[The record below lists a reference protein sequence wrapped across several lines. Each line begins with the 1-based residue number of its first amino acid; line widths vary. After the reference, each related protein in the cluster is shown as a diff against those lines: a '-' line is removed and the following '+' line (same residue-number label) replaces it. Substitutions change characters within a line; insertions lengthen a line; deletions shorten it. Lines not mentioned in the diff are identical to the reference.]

1 MSFAKPTHE
10 QMRAVV
16 DDLGIDL
23 SDDELA
29 GYLGRM
35 EGFARAYALVDEAAD
50 PPPASRHRRSAWR
63 RPAPD
68 LNRYNAW
75 FVITSVREEYHGRLA
90 GKTLAVKDS
99 ICVAG
104 LPMMNG
110 ASFLEDYVPDA
121 DATVVTRALHAGA
134 EIVGKT
140 NCEYLSLS
148 GGSHTC
154 ANGPVINPHKAGYS
168 AGGSSSGSAVAV
180 AAGNADMALGCDQ
193 AGSIRVPAAWC
204 GIVGLKPSHGLVPYT
219 GILGV
224 DPAVDHCGPMTRD
237 VETNALLLEVLAGR
251 DGMDP
256 RQPSSWQPVRYTRAR
271 RAGAKGLRVAVVK
284 EGFGQRNAEAEV
296 DERVRAAAGAL
307 AAVGVDVAEVSV
319 PVHKQAWLLAQ
330 PIYVEGLAHSMGE
343 CGIMSDAEGLGSS
356 NPAERFAAWRRR
368 WRELPENLMELI
380 LFGAFVRSRHP
391 GRYYVKAQHLRRT
404 IRRAYDEVL
413 SEYDLLLMPT
423 TPMAATPLP
432 APDAAAAERS
442 RRAHEMLANTGPFDV
457 TGHPAITLPCGATAD
472 GRPVGM
478 MLVGRHFDEF
488 TLYRAAYAF
497 ERTTA

>member
-1 MSFAKPTHE
+1 MPFEKPTRN
-10 QMRAVV
+10 QMRAVA

-23 SDDELA
+23 SDDELT
-29 GYLGRM
+29 GYLERM
-35 EGFARAYALVDEAAD
+35 EGFSRAYALVDEAPD
-50 PPPASRHRRSAWR
+50 PSPRARRRSWH
-63 RPAPD
+63 RPEPD

-75 FVITSVREEYHGRLA
+75 FVKTSIREEYRGRLA

-99 ICVAG
+99 ISVAG
-104 LPMMNG
+104 LPTMNG
-110 ASFLEDYVPDA
+110 ASFLEGYVPDA

-140 NCEYLSLS
+140 NCEFLSLS
-148 GGSHTC
+148 GGSHTG

-180 AAGNADMALGCDQ
+180 ATGDADMALGCDQ

-237 VETNALLLEVLAGR
+237 VHDNALLLEVLAGR

-256 RQPSSWQPVRYTRAR
+256 RQPSSWQPVKYTRAR
-271 RAGAKGLRVAVVK
+271 RAGAEGLRVAVVK

-296 DERVRAAAGAL
+296 DERVRAAADTL
-307 AAVGVDVAEVSV
+307 AAAGLHVEEVPV

-330 PIYVEGLAHSMGE
+330 PIYVESVAHSMGH
-343 CGIMSDAEGLGSS
+343 CGIINDAAGFGSS
-356 NPAERFAAWRRR
+356 SPAEQFAAWRRR
-368 WRELPENLMELI
+368 WRELPESLMALL

-404 IRRAYDEVL
+404 IRRAYEDVF

-432 APDAAAAERS
+432 GPDASAAERS
-442 RRAHEMLANTGPFDV
+442 RRASEMLANTGPFDV
-457 TGHPAITLPCGATAD
+457 TGHPAISLPCDATAD

-478 MLVGRHFDEF
+478 MLVGRHFDEI

-497 ERTTA
+497 ERLGRG